1 MPPAHTLAAT
11 ALLPPAHRKESA
23 LFGLPMFTALAIFG
37 ITAVWIIYTAVFWVI
52 SRNWHLA
59 DEITEGEA

>member
-1 MPPAHTLAAT
+1 
-11 ALLPPAHRKESA
+11 
-23 LFGLPMFTALAIFG
+23 MFTALAIFG